1 MGFADFVTDAGL
13 SMLESWVTSRSY
25 ISGYGPSQ
33 ADVASFKALP
43 GLPKVEKYPHAWRW
57 YKHIAS
63 YQSGMKQSTSSLS
76 SLVTYAG
83 SEFSSLPGDPSKAY
97 TSYGPEKSEATLNPK
112 DAPKAAA
119 EEEEEDDDLFG
130 SDDESEDEETKKKR
144 EENLAAYKKKKE
156 GKTKPAAKSIV
167 TLDVKPWDD
176 ETDMKQLEENM
187 RKIVMDGLTW
197 GASKLVPLAFG
208 IKKLQVNLVVE
219 DEKVSID
226 DLQQQIEGDEDYVQS
241 TDVAAMQ
248 KL

>member
-1 MGFADFVTDAGL
+1 MGFADFFTDAGI
-13 SMLESWVTSRSY
+13 SMLESWVTGRSY
-25 ISGYGPSQ
+25 SEVQFHAPSSFTNPFQ
-33 ADVASFKALP
+33 SLWADVASFKALP
-43 GLPKVEKYPHAWRW
+43 GPPKVEKYPHAC
-57 YKHIAS
+57 
-63 YQSGMKQSTSSLS
+63 LS

-187 RKIVMDGLTW
+187 RGIEMDGLTW

-226 DLQQQIEGDEDYVQS
+226 DLQQQIEGDEDHVQS